1 MSDYNSK
8 YKGPEMDSRW
18 DQAHGHSNKT
28 VLDSITQDHLDKSAN
43 AATTQYVDS
52 AVVGLV
58 SNDELAPIESAVSS
72 VSSALATHVNED
84 GLRWS
89 AEAKAITDLRAELK
103 QFVIDTYAGTTPE
116 YDYAQTQ
123 TILQAGG
130 LVNLADQGTYT
141 VPTNGA
147 IQAQVGG
154 LLGVGLT
161 VQVNGETVWTS
172 PLNLLVPLSS
182 PEIQVSAGDKVS
194 AVGTL
199 GVGQTIVVN
208 YFPNRGA

>member
-1 MSDYNSK
+1 MSDYKSK
-8 YKGPEMDSRW
+8 YKGTEMDGRW
-18 DQAHGHSNKT
+18 DQAHGHSNKA
-28 VLDSITQDHLDKSAN
+28 VLDNITQDHMDKASN

-52 AVVGLV
+52 AV
-58 SNDELAPIESAVSS
+58 SS
-72 VSSALATHVNED
+72 VSGALATHVNED

-182 PEIQVSAGDKVS
+182 PEIQVSAGDKIS
-194 AVGTL
+194 AIGTL